1 MGRSSWSIVGAILS
15 IVLLLSG
22 VYVAATCNSD
32 FGRIQVRTVSIE
44 DNGKLLSGLIYV
56 PNAATAENPC
66 PAVVIA
72 HGISESKDVMS
83 NIGLELAKRLC
94 VVICLDLI
102 GHGQSDG
109 TVEEG
114 NSEIDFGVSAA
125 VKYLQKLPYVNS
137 SEIELVGHSLG
148 GGAVRAVAA
157 ENKNILATVLIAG
170 GIGVQVQSPDYG
182 VLNATF
188 PKNLLV
194 IVGKYDVL
202 FNLTELETIELPSA
216 FNCSSPVIPGIT
228 YGSFEL
234 GTARRLVEPSTT
246 HLFEPIDPEA
256 VAEIVNWTANMLKLN
271 QNAEIDSS
279 INFSYPERE
288 IALVLALVGSIG
300 ISLISSY
307 PISKLLP
314 KPSYKTGK
322 SEIKAKSQF
331 RVYLTWFLL
340 NLVLFFPM
348 VLVGY
353 AISFPPLIFGASIA
367 WWVLVTGLIG
377 ILLFAKNMPK
387 LWETKPNLRE
397 TIFSNFSRRGTVIA
411 IVALIVLFCISTG
424 IPVFSKLDLR
434 ILAPILQE
442 ITQLRRALAF
452 AVFIPFFFAYFFAEA
467 FYLHPPQTAHP
478 SSMNKAE
485 KTKEWVKVVF
495 VKISPFLSVIA
506 IQYLPKLILG
516 IWVLPSALGFVAEF
530 FWLIIPIFIITT
542 TCSLWFKDKTGDT
555 WAGTLFNTLLLAWIA
570 SVVFPF

>member
-1 MGRSSWSIVGAILS
+1 MRRSSWGIVAAILS
-15 IVLLLSG
+15 VVLLLSG
-22 VYVAATCNSD
+22 LYVAATYNSD
-32 FGRIQVRTVSIE
+32 FGRLQVRTISIE
-44 DNGKLLSGLIYV
+44 DSGKLLSGLIYV
-56 PNAATAENPC
+56 PNAATIENPC
-66 PAVVIA
+66 PAVVVA
-72 HGISESKDVMS
+72 HGISESKDMMS
-83 NIGLELAKRLC
+83 NIGLELAKRQF

-125 VKYLQKLPYVNS
+125 VKYLQTLPYVNS

-148 GGAVRAVAA
+148 GGAVRAVAI
-157 ENKNILATVLIAG
+157 ENKNIFATVLIAG
-170 GIGVQVQSPDYG
+170 GLGAQVQSPDYG
-182 VLNATF
+182 VFNATF
-188 PKNLLV
+188 PKNLLI

-202 FNLTELETIELPSA
+202 FNLTELETSELPSA
-216 FNCSSPVIPGIT
+216 FNCSNPVIPDIT
-228 YGSFEL
+228 YGSFEF

-246 HLFEPIDPEA
+246 HLFEPIDSET
-256 VAEIVNWTANMLKLN
+256 VAEIVNWTANTLKLN
-271 QNAEIDSS
+271 RNAEIDSS
-279 INFSYPERE
+279 INLSYPERE

-300 ISLISSY
+300 ISLISVY

-314 KPSYKTGK
+314 KPSYETGK
-322 SEIKAKSQF
+322 SEIKAKSQS

-348 VLVGY
+348 ILVGY
-353 AISFPPLIFGASIA
+353 AISFPPLLFGASIA

-387 LWETKPNLRE
+387 LWATKPNLRE
-397 TIFSNFSRRGTVIA
+397 TIFSSFSISGTVVA
-411 IVALIVLFCISTG
+411 IVAFLILFCLSSG
-424 IPVFSKLDLR
+424 IQVFSKLDLR

-452 AVFIPFFFAYFFAEA
+452 AVFIPFFFAYFLAEA
-467 FYLHPPQTAHP
+467 FYLHLSKNSHA
-478 SSMNKAE
+478 SSMNKVE
-485 KTKEWVKVVF
+485 KTTEWAKVVF

-506 IQYLPKLILG
+506 VQYLPKLILG

-542 TCSLWFKDKTGDT
+542 TCSWWFKDKTGGI
-555 WAGTLFNTLLLAWIA
+555 WAGTFFNTLMLAWIA